1 MRIGY
6 FADGPWSHL
15 ALEKIVRDGRFEVC
29 FIVPRYDSQDPVLA
43 DWARRLRVDFLPLQ
57 NVNAAESRAVL
68 ERYGADLFVS
78 MSFDQILKGP
88 ILDLPPQGFIN
99 CHAGALPFYRGRNIL
114 NWALINDAKEFG
126 VTVHYI
132 DEGIDTGDIIRRRT
146 VPISDSDTYK
156 TLLDRAVVLSAEV
169 LHEALVSL
177 VSGVIRRQPQ
187 ASIHPVG
194 FYCGRR
200 IHGDEWI
207 DWSWSSRRI
216 FNFVRAITIPGP
228 CARSVL
234 NGHEL
239 LVRRAALIQ
248 DAIEYIGTPG
258 EIVGLKGDGIVVKT
272 GDSTILLVDVNSDT
286 EIRFRIGLRL
296 GLNYGSIVRELLQRV
311 DSLEQYI
318 RPSRATS

>member
-29 FIVPRYDSQDPVLA
+29 FIVPRYNSQDPVLA
-43 DWARRLRVDFLPLQ
+43 DWARKLRVDFLPIQ
-57 NVNAAESRAVL
+57 NVNAAESHAML
-68 ERYGADLFVS
+68 ERYRADLFVS
-78 MSFDQILKGP
+78 MSFNQILKRS

-114 NWALINDAKEFG
+114 NWALINDAREFG

-132 DEGIDTGDIIRRRT
+132 DEGIDTGDIIHRRT
-146 VPISDSDTYK
+146 APISDSDTYK
-156 TLLDRAVVLSAEV
+156 TLLDRAVVLCADV

-177 VSGVIRRQPQ
+177 VSGVIHRQPQ

-318 RPSRATS
+318 RPSKATS